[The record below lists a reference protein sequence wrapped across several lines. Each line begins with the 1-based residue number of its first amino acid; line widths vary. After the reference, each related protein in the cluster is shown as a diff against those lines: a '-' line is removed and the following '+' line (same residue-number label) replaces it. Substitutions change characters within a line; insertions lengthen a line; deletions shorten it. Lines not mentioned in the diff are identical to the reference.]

1 METLKK
7 NIVFYLVL
15 LIDFYIVPLVI
26 QDTGSAMAVMLVI
39 LPMICLITSIFY
51 GIRNGFDF
59 WYILIVAIMFTPT
72 IFIFYN
78 SSAWVYIIGYAIVAL
93 IGVLIGLP
101 FRKR

>member
-1 METLKK
+1 M
-7 NIVFYLVL
+7 L

-26 QDTGSAMAVMLVI
+26 QDTGSAMVVMLVI

-72 IFIFYN
+72 LFIFYD

-101 FRKR
+101 FRNR

>member
-1 METLKK
+1 M
-7 NIVFYLVL
+7 L

-51 GIRNGFDF
+51 GTRNGFDF

-72 IFIFYN
+72 LFIFYD

>member
-1 METLKK
+1 M
-7 NIVFYLVL
+7 L

-39 LPMICLITSIFY
+39 LPSICLITSIFY

-72 IFIFYN
+72 LFIFYD

>member
-1 METLKK
+1 M
-7 NIVFYLVL
+7 L

-72 IFIFYN
+72 LFIFYD

>member
-1 METLKK
+1 M
-7 NIVFYLVL
+7 L

-26 QDTGSAMAVMLVI
+26 QDTGSAMVVMLVI

-72 IFIFYN
+72 LFIFYD